1 MPGCGIPGRRTILV
15 FPGNP
20 PDGVLAPRLLL
31 ERVQRPVGR
40 VGVHP
45 SAPMEQNTYR
55 KSFKMIQ
62 LRVYHIGAI

>member
-1 MPGCGIPGRRTILV
+1 MPGCGIPERRTILV
-15 FPGNP
+15 FPGNL
-20 PDGVLAPRLLL
+20 PDGVLVPWLLL

-55 KSFKMIQ
+55 KSFKMKQ